1 MKTNAYLYGEDVEVP
16 EIPQEIVVKRIEA
29 LNYNLEKL
37 QNVHYL
43 ERDME
48 RIRAVIKAIRFW
60 LNIDYNE

>member
-1 MKTNAYLYGEDVEVP
+1 MKTNAYLYGKDVHVP
-16 EIPQEIVVKRIEA
+16 EIPQEIVAKRIEA
-29 LNYNLEKL
+29 LNDNLEKL

>member
-16 EIPQEIVVKRIEA
+16 EIPQEIVAKRIEA
-29 LNYNLEKL
+29 LNDNLEKL